1 VFFTRQTGL
10 KKVLMKKNDI
20 FLIAA
25 AVLLTAAAWL
35 LTDGIQKKDA
45 GDEVIVFKDGEVFY
59 AGLLS
64 VETTINIEDEKGN
77 FNIVHIKDGK
87 AVMKKASCPD
97 QICVHTRPAEK
108 IKAQIERQKEKY
120 GWEFIFLG
128 ANIDA
133 VQTAGRYG
141 IAPDR
146 AIDYLADSEGTELN
160 FKVMASAV
168 ATFRESG
175 TVDETCFEEIR
186 KDVKRRGGRK

>member
-108 IKAQIERQKEKY
+108 DGQAIICLPNKVSVEVRNTGIKD
-120 GWEFIFLG
+120 
-128 ANIDA
+128 IDG
-133 VQTAGRYG
+133 VSQ
-141 IAPDR
+141 
-146 AIDYLADSEGTELN
+146 
-160 FKVMASAV
+160 
-168 ATFRESG
+168 
-175 TVDETCFEEIR
+175 
-186 KDVKRRGGRK
+186 